1 MKILEELNI
10 IPNNIELYENAF
22 IHTSYSNE
30 NEFSGNYERLEFL
43 GDRVI
48 DLVVSEYLYRKCE
61 IEEGEMTKIRAS
73 YVCENA
79 LYENALRLNFHEYV
93 KVGKGEEASGG
104 KEKKAIL
111 ADIFEAFV
119 AALYLDKGLNEVRR
133 FLNFTVIASIEKNK
147 EFFYDY
153 KSVLQEYVQTGKK
166 SIEYEVTD
174 EYGPPHS
181 KVFEIVVKVDKIA
194 LGRGTGSTKKQAE
207 QNAAQDAIE
216 KKAGIDKPLK

>member
-1 MKILEELNI
+1 MKILDELNI
-10 IPNNIELYENAF
+10 VPNNIELYEKAF
-22 IHTSYSNE
+22 MHTSYSNE
-30 NEFSGNYERLEFL
+30 NENIDNYERLEFL

-48 DLVVSEYLYRKCE
+48 DLIVSEYLYRKCE
-61 IEEGEMTKIRAS
+61 IEEGEMTKIRAA

-79 LYENALRLNFHEYV
+79 LYENALKLNFNAYV

-104 KEKKAIL
+104 REKKAIL
-111 ADIFEAFV
+111 ADVFEAFT
-119 AALYLDKGLNEVRR
+119 AALYLDKGLNEAKR

-153 KSVLQEYVQTGKK
+153 KSILQEYVQTGRK

-181 KVFEIVVKVDKIA
+181 KVFEIVVKVDEIA
-194 LGRGTGSTKKQAE
+194 LGKGTGSTKKQAE

-216 KKAGIDKPLK
+216 KRAGIDKPLI